1 MSSVR
6 VALIG
11 CGGMGKSLI
20 NQLKTLENA
29 QLVAGV
35 DPFEQARQAFG
46 EAYGVPTF
54 ASIDEVIAAENPD
67 GVIVAVPND
76 QHAPMTLAAAAAGKH
91 VFCEKP
97 MALSLGDCQAMIDA
111 CKSAGVKLQIGQVLR
126 YLPDFDYALRMIA
139 AGDLGDMRHGVIF
152 RYSAPKEHWGHTWRD
167 DPAKVGHY
175 LFEVAIHEID
185 FARCVFGKPVA
196 VTAWDTSM
204 ISDDMLWDKVTTA
217 VVEYESGALCTHVEG
232 MLNAMGRN
240 EVELSGTKGA
250 VRFHWGKD
258 FAYQPLEGEGWS
270 KTGAE
275 VAEGVET
282 GTRREV
288 REWVEAILNDTPCT
302 IPGEEGM
309 ANIELA
315 LAMLE
320 SNRQRRRIELPLA
333 R

>member
-1 MSSVR
+1 
-6 VALIG
+6 
-11 CGGMGKSLI
+11 MGKSLV
-20 NQLKTLENA
+20 NQLNTLDNA

-35 DPFEQARQAFG
+35 DAFEQARASFA
-46 EAYGVPTF
+46 ETYRVPTF
-54 ASIDEVIAAENPD
+54 ASLEEALAAEDPD
-67 GVIVAVPND
+67 AVIVAVPND
-76 QHAPMTLAAAAAGKH
+76 QHAPVTIAAAAAGKH

-97 MALSLGDCQAMIDA
+97 MALTLEDCRAMIDA
-111 CKSAGVKLQIGQVLR
+111 CKAAGVKLQIGQVLR
-126 YLPDFDYALRMIA
+126 YLPDFDCALRMIA
-139 AGDLGDMRHGVIF
+139 AGELGEVRHGIIF

-185 FARCVFGKPVA
+185 FARCVFGRPVA

-217 VVEYESGALCTHVEG
+217 VVEYENGALCTHVEG
-232 MLNAMGRN
+232 MLNALGRT
-240 EVELSGTKGA
+240 EAELSGTKGA

-258 FAYQPLEGEGWS
+258 FVFKPLEGDGWT

-275 VAEGVET
+275 VAEGVEP

-288 REWVEAILNDTPCT
+288 REWIEAILNDTPCT

-320 SNRQRRRIELPLA
+320 SNRQRRRIELPL
-333 R
+333 